1 MPLPVRAKQSKNF
14 VFGKMKNHNSSTLK
28 HHSYTL
34 EFTSNPAWYAV
45 QALPYLMEYPH
56 HCAEQIFSR
65 VYANSLASH
74 IANANPKIQQVFE
87 SWKSTDS
94 KALVSNLEKNQQ
106 LKALLL
112 EETPWV
118 LQAKDE
124 SERKKRVALLFDLSK
139 MSGEY
144 ASNTK
149 KLLELQKPSGAF
161 PWFRGM
167 RENRYITQHIVN
179 GFGKLDAL
187 GVQQIREDP
196 NLWNAITRAIQ
207 YLDEELK
214 EDYENLKKIK
224 EVD

>member
-1 MPLPVRAKQSKNF
+1 MMLNIPDDVEAITYKVLAKAGKQSDGEQNSLPVLKNSMLVTETMPLPVRGKQSKNF
-14 VFGKMKNHNSSTLK
+14 VFGKMQNHNSSTLK

-56 HCAEQIFSR
+56 DCAEQIFSR

-74 IANANPKIQQVFE
+74 IANANPKIQHVFE
-87 SWKSTDS
+87 SWKETDS
-94 KALVSNLEKNQQ
+94 KELVSSLEKNQQ

-139 MSGEY
+139 MSEG
-144 ASNTK
+144 N
-149 KLLELQKPSGAF
+149 
-161 PWFRGM
+161 
-167 RENRYITQHIVN
+167 V
-179 GFGKLDAL
+179 
-187 GVQQIREDP
+187 
-196 NLWNAITRAIQ
+196 
-207 YLDEELK
+207 
-214 EDYENLKKIK
+214 
-224 EVD
+224 